1 MHKLDPPPHQMTK
14 AEFVG
19 AFGSVYELSHW
30 GAEAVWESG
39 LDPTDVSAERLACK
53 MADIVEAAGRSRQMA
68 LLCAHPELAGKLAV
82 AGHLTNESTSEQA
95 GAGLNHC
102 SQDELSEF
110 QVLNH
115 SYSEKFGHPFIIAVR
130 GLNRHKILVEFRR
143 RLTANPEEEFL
154 TALSEVHKI
163 ALSRLQALSQK

>member
-1 MHKLDPPPHQMTK
+1 
-14 AEFVG
+14 
-19 AFGSVYELSHW
+19 
-30 GAEAVWESG
+30 
-39 LDPTDVSAERLACK
+39 
-53 MADIVEAAGRSRQMA
+53 
-68 LLCAHPELAGKLAV
+68 LAV

-115 SYSEKFGHPFIIAVR
+115 NYSEKFGHPFIIAVR